1 MLELEIAGQ
10 RFPVG
15 SGDTVVGSDAGCGIR
30 LTGHD
35 IKPRHAIMSGAA
47 DGSVAVRPAA
57 PDAEVLLNGVHLG
70 NEPSPLL
77 HGDKLQLGGLEA
89 LCVDPRRSGST
100 QFVSAAD
107 VAKMAAA
114 GVRPGGAAK
123 PATPTAATGGRL
135 VCLTDGREY
144 TIGIAPL
151 TFGREAGSDVVI
163 PNKDV
168 SRHHAE
174 IMATP
179 RGYVMVDSSTN
190 GTFVNRERVQGQRV
204 LSRADVIR
212 IGDHEFRFY
221 ADAAPAPAVAES
233 APPPPPPPP
242 PAPAAAVPAA
252 PPQFRTVPTPATP
265 PPVIERPTGPP
276 PAAARHR
283 LTDTMHGAPM
293 PGGLPPVPAAAR
305 STAAAAPVLASMLVR
320 SGSLKGTRYPIKV
333 PVINIGRADFN
344 DLVIADDSVST
355 SHAKLQRREE
365 VWVLSDLGSTN
376 GTFVD
381 GERIEGESVLSPGA
395 TIRFGEVALLFEPAA
410 GEADGAKGGGTK
422 VLGALQVPPPASAA
436 PRAAPARKPASAASG
451 EGRRGLPG
459 WVIVLTVLVAV
470 AAVAAAFF
478 FRR

>member
-30 LTGHD
+30 LTGHA

-57 PDAEVLLNGVHLG
+57 ADAEVLVNGVHLG

-77 HGDKLQLGGLEA
+77 HGDKLQLGSLEA

-144 TIGIAPL
+144 SIGSAPL

-174 IMATP
+174 IMSTP
-179 RGYVMVDSSTN
+179 QGYVMVDSSTN
-190 GTFVNRERVQGQRV
+190 GTFVNRERIQGQRV

-221 ADAAPAPAVAES
+221 ADAVPAVAAPPAPAPT
-233 APPPPPPPP
+233 P
-242 PAPAAAVPAA
+242 PAPAAPAPSPAA
-252 PPQFRTVPTPATP
+252 PAAPSQFKTVPTPATP
-265 PPVIERPTGPP
+265 PPVIERPAGPP
-276 PAAARHR
+276 PMAARHR
-283 LTDTMHGAPM
+283 LTDTMHGTPM
-293 PGGLPPVPAAAR
+293 PGGLPPISPVTRTPAPV
-305 STAAAAPVLASMLVR
+305 APVLASMLVR

-381 GERIEGESVLSPGA
+381 GERIEGETVLSPGA
-395 TIRFGEVALLFEPAA
+395 TIRFGEVALLFEPAG

-436 PRAAPARKPASAASG
+436 PRAAAPRKAAASG

-459 WVIVLTVLVAV
+459 WAIVVLVLVAV
-470 AAVAAAFF
+470 AAVAAALF